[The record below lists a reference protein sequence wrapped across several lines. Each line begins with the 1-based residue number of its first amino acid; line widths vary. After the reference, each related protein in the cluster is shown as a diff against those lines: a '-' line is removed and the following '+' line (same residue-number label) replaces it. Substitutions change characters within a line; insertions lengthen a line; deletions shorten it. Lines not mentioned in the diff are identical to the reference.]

1 MFFFS
6 LQDVF
11 IFDTKQELFVWVGKQ
26 TTHEE
31 RRNAMT
37 YAHVRGLCGVCLS
50 VCLKIHDAHLVP
62 HLGLVHIYYYAH
74 RLYFYINNQSLRTI
88 VQLFWI
94 SLQNIRTFV
103 TACLTQLFSPQIFAA
118 LHQQQCGLYIGKR

>member
-1 MFFFS
+1 MFFS

-37 YAHVRGLCGVCLS
+37 YAHVRGFVESVCLS
-50 VCLKIHDAHLVP
+50 VNP
-62 HLGLVHIYYYAH
+62 
-74 RLYFYINNQSLRTI
+74 
-88 VQLFWI
+88 
-94 SLQNIRTFV
+94 
-103 TACLTQLFSPQIFAA
+103 
-118 LHQQQCGLYIGKR
+118 